1 MDSIRYSTQDIDEN
15 DIRSV
20 VELLKSDFLTQGP
33 IGAEFEQAVAGFCGS
48 EYAISVSSATAG
60 LHIAYKALGLGP
72 GGLVWTTPLTF
83 VATANAALYC
93 GAMVDFVDT
102 DPLTFNM
109 CPEALAAKLEQADK
123 AGELPK
129 IVSPVHLGGQS
140 CDMKRIKELSKKY
153 GFKIVEDASH
163 AFGADYE
170 GQKLGNC
177 SYSDLCIFSLHPVK
191 MITTGE
197 GGLVLTQDSE
207 LARKC
212 QLLRSHGVT
221 RNNDEMDSDQDGR
234 PWYYEQILLGFNYRL
249 SDIQAALGLTQLS
262 RLTKFVEKRR
272 SIALT
277 YDQNLDRDLYV
288 PQSQIASSV
297 SSYHLYLVKV
307 RNTHLRDDLFS
318 HLKKRKIM
326 ANLHYIP
333 VYRHPYFQRH
343 CPTNPGIYPNSED
356 YYAKALSI
364 PVHTKMS
371 ESDQDRVLEAMNDFT
386 MA

>member
-15 DIRSV
+15 DIQSV

-33 IGAEFEQAVAGFCGS
+33 VGAEFEQAVASFCGS

-72 GGLVWTTPLTF
+72 GDMVWTTPLTF

-109 CPEALAAKLEQADK
+109 CPDALSAKLEQADK

-129 IVSPVHLGGQS
+129 IVAPVHLGGQS
-140 CDMKRIKELSKKY
+140 CDMKRVRELSEKY
-153 GFKIVEDASH
+153 GFRIVEDASH

-197 GGLVLTQDSE
+197 GGLVLTQDGE

-221 RNNDEMDSDQDGR
+221 RNNDEMESAQDGR
-234 PWYYEQILLGFNYRL
+234 PWYYEQVLLGFNYRL

-277 YDQNLDRDLYV
+277 YDQNLNRDLYV
-288 PQSQIASSV
+288 PQSQISSSV

-307 RNTHLRDDLFS
+307 RDADLRDDLFS
-318 HLKKRKIM
+318 HLKKRQIM

-333 VYRHPYFQRH
+333 IYRHPYFQRL
-343 CPTNPGIYPNSED
+343 CPTNPSNFPNSED
-356 YYAKALSI
+356 YYARALSI

-371 ESDQDRVLEAMNDFT
+371 ESDKDRVLEAMNDFT
-386 MA
+386 VA